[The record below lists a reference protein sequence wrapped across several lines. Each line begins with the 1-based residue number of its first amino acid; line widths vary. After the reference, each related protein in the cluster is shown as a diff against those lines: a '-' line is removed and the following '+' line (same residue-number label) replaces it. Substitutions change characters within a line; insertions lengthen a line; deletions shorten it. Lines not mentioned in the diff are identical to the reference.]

1 MRVEAVFGRVLNNSS
16 NGGGGSSR
24 ERVLVSK

>member
-1 MRVEAVFGRVLNNSS
+1 MRVEAVFVRVLNNSS